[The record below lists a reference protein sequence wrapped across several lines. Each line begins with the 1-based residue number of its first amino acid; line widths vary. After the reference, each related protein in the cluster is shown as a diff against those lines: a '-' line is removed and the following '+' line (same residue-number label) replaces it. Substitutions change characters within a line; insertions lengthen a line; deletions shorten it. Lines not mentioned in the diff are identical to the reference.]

1 MYLALVLMLCFR
13 LVVTNE
19 LFGVKL
25 TTQYGL
31 TQICEERIVRMP
43 GVPDGSDM
51 RWTEFHCRPFP
62 ARVKD
67 ACEKENHYFCIVWTT
82 AGFLSELAA
91 GFAVVSCLA
100 LVFGVTTHSRRRR
113 IWRAV
118 AALVA
123 LHGVFP
129 LHPDGVHALKYIVQL
144 FFC

>member
-1 MYLALVLMLCFR
+1 MLIARSR
-13 LVVTNE
+13 LIVTDE
-19 LFGVKL
+19 LLGVKW

-31 TQICEERIVRMP
+31 TQVCTDTVSPMP
-43 GVPDGSDM
+43 GRPDGSDVK
-51 RWTEFHCRPFP
+51 WTECRPFP

-91 GFAVVSCLA
+91 GFAVLSCLA

-129 LHPDGVHALKYIVQL
+129 LHVDGVHALNHIV
-144 FFC
+144 